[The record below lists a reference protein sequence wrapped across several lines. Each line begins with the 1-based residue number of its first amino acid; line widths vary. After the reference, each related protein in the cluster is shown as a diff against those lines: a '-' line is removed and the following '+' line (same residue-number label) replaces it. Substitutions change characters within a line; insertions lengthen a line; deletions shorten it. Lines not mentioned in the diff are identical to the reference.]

1 MKFTTFLLNFERL
14 ERFQLGG
21 LEPLRMQAK
30 RLMACWSVS
39 VCGPIQACVCVRE
52 STYASNT
59 HTPPAPLPAPALDQ
73 QAILA
78 AIQSLYVP
86 HAHTGARAHTAF
98 CSDSFLISLLAA
110 FLCETFSQCLQLEPT
125 VRTHRSPFICTS
137 FIGNKKIK
145 IKIKIYV
152 FFVLVRFLSGDV
164 VGDPF
169 YN

>member
-1 MKFTTFLLNFERL
+1 MKFTTFLLNFERF

-86 HAHTGARAHTAF
+86 HAHTGARAH
-98 CSDSFLISLLAA
+98 SFLLWQFLIQPSRSLSLWN
-110 FLCETFSQCLQLEPT
+110 SQPVFT
-125 VRTHRSPFICTS
+125 VRTDRKNTPLSLHLYKFL
-137 FIGNKKIK
+137 GDKKY
-145 IKIKIYV
+145 IYISQ
-152 FFVLVRFLSGDV
+152 FMSFVLVRFLSGDV
-164 VGDPF
+164 VGGPF